1 MVFSDDDEKI
11 TDELDDLIDNI
22 EQPQEDV
29 SFYRKLDPLNIDH
42 YPKFPN
48 ETRNLIDAIFEDD
61 TPYYGKED
69 IQPDLY
75 TPEDRRSIIFDKFVS
90 FEKSVEKFKKTLE
103 NFEDSEN
110 QFFNAI
116 VYSIMFYKSNGK
128 ITDKNKIF
136 EVLGEDFYVMTCLKL
151 RTASN

>member
-48 ETRNLIDAIFEDD
+48 QTRNGPDAIFEDD
-61 TPYYGKED
+61 TPYYEKED
-69 IQPDLY
+69 MRPELY
-75 TPEDRRSIIFDKFVS
+75 TLEDFVNMLALKNLSINLRPSKILKIVKINFFD
-90 FEKSVEKFKKTLE
+90 
-103 NFEDSEN
+103 
-110 QFFNAI
+110 AI
-116 VYSIMFYKSNGK
+116 IYGVMFYKSNRE
-128 ITDKNKIF
+128 IIDKK
-136 EVLGEDFYVMTCLKL
+136 K
-151 RTASN
+151 